1 MIVTP
6 VALAADMALG
16 STSLAWLLK
25 VVRTDAQVFA
35 FTSWSSDIDVDGV
48 TYRAGPGLD
57 VSGMVTAA
65 GLAVDNLEL
74 TTLDDGST
82 FTSADVLTGK
92 WRSAAFTIS
101 RCNAR
106 ATGNGVQV
114 RMAGT
119 IGNVALREGYVVAEL
134 RGLQQILQEPI
145 GSVSSRPC
153 RTRLGSP
160 LCTVDLAPW
169 THTASVT
176 SVASNQVFTASSLA
190 QAADYFGEGIL
201 TWTSGPSADL
211 SFKVKTHAGGGVLT
225 LMLPPLLTVAV
236 GHSFSIVAGCRKR
249 LEDCRDKFNNVL
261 NMQAEPHLPGID
273 AITSPP

>member
-35 FTSWSSDIDVDGV
+35 FTSWSRDLQVGGV

-92 WRSAAFTIS
+92 WRSATFTIS

-145 GSVSSRPC
+145 GSVSSPTC
-153 RTRLGSP
+153 RARLGDS
-160 LCTVDLAPW
+160 LCTVNLASW
-169 THTASVT
+169 THSATVTAVT
-176 SVASNQVFTASSLA
+176 SNQLFTASGLA
-190 QAADYFGEGIL
+190 QAADYFGNGIL
-201 TWTSGPSADL
+201 TWTSGPSLGL
-211 SFKVKTHAGGGVLT
+211 SYQVKTHAAGGVLT
-225 LMLPPLLTVAV
+225 LMLPPLLTVAI
-236 GHSFSIVAGCRKR
+236 GHTFSILAGCRKR
-249 LEDCRDKFNNVL
+249 LEDCRDKFANIL
-261 NMQAEPHLPGID
+261 NMQAEPHLPGVD
-273 AITSPP
+273 ALSKPP